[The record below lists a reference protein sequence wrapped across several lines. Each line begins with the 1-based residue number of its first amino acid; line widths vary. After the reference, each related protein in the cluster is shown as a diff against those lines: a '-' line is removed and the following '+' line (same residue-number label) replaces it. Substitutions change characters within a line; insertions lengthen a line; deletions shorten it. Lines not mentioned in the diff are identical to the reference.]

1 MVSAEYLDECEH
13 FWNCLDEDVSLDRRT
28 LIKFTFNYS
37 LFEVIFKIFAYF
49 RLYSRRIADFSES
62 MMLGI

>member
-1 MVSAEYLDECEH
+1 MVNAEYLDECEYSR
-13 FWNCLDEDVSLDRRT
+13 NCLDEDVSLDRRALTNFT
-28 LIKFTFNYS
+28 LNCS

-49 RLYSRRIADFSES
+49 RLDSRRIADFSES